1 MEAGHQAGHQAGRW
15 LDVKQAAEELSISSD
30 AVRKRLARG
39 KLRSSKGDDGSVW
52 VWLDSAD
59 DRRDDRRDDDQPT
72 GGTEAGP
79 RLDGRL
85 DSDRG
90 VGVDDLLDAK
100 EEALRDLR
108 DQLEYMRRESERK
121 DAIIMQMAQA
131 NASLTQRIP
140 ELEAPPEPRDAVTV
154 SETSG
159 NGTREDTQEPL
170 QRRSWLLRWF
180 GF

>member
-1 MEAGHQAGHQAGRW
+1 MPLMENSGTGRDGGKTEAGGQAGRW
-15 LDVKQAAEELSISSD
+15 MDVRQAAEELGISSD
-30 AVRKRLARG
+30 AVRKRVARG
-39 KLRSSKGDDGSVW
+39 TLRSDKREDGSVK
-52 VWLDSAD
+52 VWL
-59 DRRDDRRDDDQPT
+59 DDDQPT
-72 GGTEAGP
+72 GGTWAGH
-79 RLDGRL
+79 RLDEL
-85 DSDRG
+85 
-90 VGVDDLLDAK
+90 VEAK

-121 DAIIMQMAQA
+121 DAIIMRMAQA

-140 ELEAPPEPRDAVTV
+140 ELEAPPEPRDAVKV